1 MVQGPLAPPIHTVDM
16 NTPNND
22 DQNTPNNNDTSTPNN
37 NAAYDTSGIRSKKG
51 KQAIRWLFDMALFYE
66 ELQLFI
72 RDLSPNTDASQLVQ
86 IPAQVKDDPRFQNLC
101 RVSTECK
108 YVSDIPIKYCR
119 QAVEIV
125 HDLARDTFKTVLSH
139 PTFSTFSGPF
149 HYPPFF
155 EKAMVIG
162 TSLAVE
168 HDIDFDNAIR
178 EQRMINNKAKRISDR
193 FKKFKRT
200 NTRNDDETE
209 VEHICEVFG
218 I

>member
-1 MVQGPLAPPIHTVDM
+1 MGQGSLAPPLHTADM
-16 NTPNND
+16 NTHSNND
-22 DQNTPNNNDTSTPNN
+22 KNTSNDNDMSTPNN
-37 NAAYDTSGIRSKKG
+37 NAAYDTSVICSKKG

-72 RDLSPNTDASQLVQ
+72 CDLPPNTDASQLVQ

-108 YVSDIPIKYCR
+108 YVSDIPIKDCR

-125 HDLARDTFKTVLSH
+125 NDLARETFKTVLSH
-139 PTFSTFSGPF
+139 PTFSTFSKPF
-149 HYPPFF
+149 NNPPFF

-178 EQRMINNKAKRISDR
+178 EQRMINNKAKRITDR
-193 FKKFKRT
+193 FKKFKHANRRT
-200 NTRNDDETE
+200 DDETE